1 MKKIVA
7 LEHFVNS
14 MRFSYKAMVQ
24 PKTGSKKTK
33 IESNSFNEE
42 ERIRFHNLL
51 KLASESTFEGER
63 AAALAAAKRL
73 AKKNGMTLDEAA
85 SGNPLPKSNEDNLD
99 ANKGY
104 VREKRKAQDLARHV
118 HMMDNWVQSD
128 KARRDAAL
136 AEAYERGLDNHG
148 KKRNNNQTA
157 RRKASKRNP
166 KSHATVLLKET
177 NMPIDEIASLTG
189 LDIYEVVGL
198 KLKMRKSDE

>member
-1 MKKIVA
+1 
-7 LEHFVNS
+7 
-14 MRFSYKAMVQ
+14 MVQ
-24 PKTGSKKTK
+24 PKTSSNKTK
-33 IESNSFNEE
+33 NEAIAFNEE
-42 ERIRFHNLL
+42 ERTRFHNLL
-51 KLASESTFEGER
+51 KLAAESTFEGER
-63 AAALAAAKRL
+63 AAALAAAERL

-85 SGNPLPKSNEDNLD
+85 TGNPLPESNKDNLD
-99 ANKGY
+99 ANKDF

-177 NMPIDEIASLTG
+177 SMPIEEIASLTG